1 MRIFL
6 LSLQEWGLIL
16 SMVLI
21 TNNGNAV
28 QLFDLRFVDD
38 SFHNHQVLIK
48 ACVVEPDYRYNP
60 KFVYETI
67 GIKNVSSEQDVK
79 DARDDF
85 AAIVVKA
92 CSQSSFIISGFNGW
106 RQTY

>member
-1 MRIFL
+1 MTL
-6 LSLQEWGLIL
+6 A
-16 SMVLI
+16 MVLI
-21 TNNGNAV
+21 TNSGNAV

-38 SFHNHQVLIK
+38 IFHNHQVLIK
-48 ACVVEPDYRYNP
+48 ACVVEPDYSFNP

-85 AAIVVKA
+85 SNILVQA

>member
-1 MRIFL
+1 MTL
-6 LSLQEWGLIL
+6 A
-16 SMVLI
+16 MVLI

-28 QLFDLRFVDD
+28 QLFDLRFVAN
-38 SFHNHQVLIK
+38 NHQVLIK
-48 ACVVEPDYRYNP
+48 ACIVEPDYRFNP

-85 AAIVVKA
+85 ATIVVQA

-106 RQTY
+106 KQTY